1 MNTLVLVLIL
11 VRIDPDDVSQIC
23 FGLKLLASYCSSTV

>member
-11 VRIDPDDVSQIC
+11 VRIDPDDVSQIW
-23 FGLKLLASYCSSTV
+23 FGLKLLASYYYWTV